1 MFIFNIF
8 YIINKDRKKEY
19 KNKNKIK
26 ISEYNNSLKGGK
38 AMKKKFKVNLKKEV
52 YTKKTEEGGYLHPIR
67 QYMIEYYDEV
77 YQLDIDDQIIGNN
90 GGKYDAKLFFLSSNI
105 DREKKKIYQY
115 DYNKNQANEF
125 CNENYNDI
133 IQYLLDNGII
143 RRIKPS
149 KNLL

>member
-1 MFIFNIF
+1 M
-8 YIINKDRKKEY
+8 
-19 KNKNKIK
+19 KN
-26 ISEYNNSLKGGK
+26 NNFRIQL
-38 AMKKKFKVNLKKEV
+38 VKEV
-52 YTKKTEEGGYLHPIR
+52 YQGKEFTLPYR
-67 QYMIEYYDEV
+67 QYVINYYDEL
-77 YQLDIDDQIIGNN
+77 YKLYIEDEIIGNH

-125 CNENYNDI
+125 RNENYNDI

>member
-1 MFIFNIF
+1 
-8 YIINKDRKKEY
+8 
-19 KNKNKIK
+19 
-26 ISEYNNSLKGGK
+26 
-38 AMKKKFKVNLKKEV
+38 MKKKFKVNLKKEV